1 MIQGYALIE
10 YENYEEAMTA
20 IKTLNGTELFEGYPL
35 SVDWAFCKGPFRK
48 RNPRKGYNWLLFFN
62 RMVFKF
68 DTFFLS

>member
-1 MIQGYALIE
+1 GYALIE

-48 RNPRKGYNWLLFFN
+48 RNPRKGSGRDRRSRSPQN
-62 RMVFKF
+62 RRF
-68 DTFFLS
+68 